1 MTSSA
6 GSTQPAGRSLRRT
19 PGRTSNAACLWP
31 TFRSWPTT
39 GGTSSIGGAQEARLN
54 QIPQFTTEI
63 DGQRIHYLHIRS
75 PEPNALPLL
84 ISHGY
89 PSSVVEFYDLIGPL
103 SDPRSH
109 GGDPGDAFDLVI
121 PSLPGF
127 GFSTPVR
134 QTGWELGRT
143 TAAFAE
149 LMAQLG
155 YSRYGAHGGDIG
167 AGVSGRLGAVD
178 AAHVVGTIVV
188 TDPGALGLAGE
199 QFPIPDHLTEEE
211 RARVEQER
219 TTWRAERGYLDLQ
232 GHRPETIGAA
242 LTDSPVGQLAWIVEK
257 FQTWTNPAAKTPDE
271 AVDRDQ
277 LLTNVSLYWFTRSGA
292 SAARFLSEAEHS
304 DLDWIAPAG
313 VPSGWVVFNTEPIM
327 RRFMDPQHQ
336 MAYWNEHKEGGHFAA
351 MEEPPAAEIDA
362 IFGLL
367 HFQRDVY
374 RIGAESR
381 LSEEAW
387 LAQRQVWRDCCRTR
401 VGYSQHAVLP
411 IKAVLA

>member
-1 MTSSA
+1 MTTATALRPFQIEISDSELDDLHRRLDA
-6 GSTQPAGRSLRRT
+6 TRWADPAPEARTDFARGVPQPYLQELTNYWRHEFNWR
-19 PGRTSNAACLWP
+19 
-31 TFRSWPTT
+31 
-39 GGTSSIGGAQEARLN
+39 AQESRLN
-54 QIPQFTTEI
+54 QVPQFIAEI
-63 DGQRIHYLHIRS
+63 DGQPIHYLHLRS

-84 ISHGY
+84 ITHGY
-89 PSSVVEFYDLIGPL
+89 PSSVVEFSDLIGPL

-109 GGDPGDAFDLVI
+109 GGDPQDAFDLVI

-155 YSRYGAHGGDIG
+155 YSRYGTHGGDIG
-167 AGVSGRLGAVD
+167 AGVSGRLGATD
-178 AAHVVGTIVV
+178 SAHVVGTLVV
-188 TDPGALGLAGE
+188 SDPGSLGLAGE

-211 RARVEQER
+211 RTRVDQER
-219 TTWRAERGYLDLQ
+219 TAWRAERGYLDLQ
-232 GHRPETIGAA
+232 GHRPETIAAA

-257 FQTWTNPAAKTPDE
+257 FQTWTNPASRTPEE

-277 LLTNVSLYWFTRSGA
+277 LLTNVSIYWFTRSGA

-304 DLDWIAPAG
+304 DLDWIAPSG

-336 MAYWNEHKEGGHFAA
+336 MAYWGEHTEGGHFPA
-351 MEEPPAAEIDA
+351 MEEPA
-362 IFGLL
+362 LL
-367 HFQRDVY
+367 IEDLRAFFRNL
-374 RIGAESR
+374 R
-381 LSEEAW
+381 
-387 LAQRQVWRDCCRTR
+387 
-401 VGYSQHAVLP
+401 
-411 IKAVLA
+411 

>member
-1 MTSSA
+1 MTTATALRPFQIEISDSELDGLHHRLDA
-6 GSTQPAGRSLRRT
+6 TRWADPAPETRTDFARGVPQPYLQELTNYWRHEFNWR
-19 PGRTSNAACLWP
+19 
-31 TFRSWPTT
+31 
-39 GGTSSIGGAQEARLN
+39 AQEARLN
-54 QIPQFTTEI
+54 QVPQFIAEI
-63 DGQRIHYLHIRS
+63 DGQPIHYLHLRS

-84 ISHGY
+84 ITHGY
-89 PSSVVEFYDLIGPL
+89 PSSVVEFSDLIGPL

-109 GGDPGDAFDLVI
+109 RGDPQDAFDLVI

-155 YSRYGAHGGDIG
+155 YSRYGTHGGDIG
-167 AGVSGRLGAVD
+167 AGVSGRLGATD
-178 AAHVVGTIVV
+178 SAHVVGTLVV
-188 TDPGALGLAGE
+188 SDPGSLGLAGE

-211 RARVEQER
+211 RTRVDQER
-219 TTWRAERGYLDLQ
+219 TAWRAERGYLDLQ
-232 GHRPETIGAA
+232 GHRPETIAAA

-257 FQTWTNPAAKTPDE
+257 FQTWTNPASRTPEE

-277 LLTNVSLYWFTRSGA
+277 LLTNVSIYWFTRSGA

-304 DLDWIAPAG
+304 DLDWIAPSG

-336 MAYWNEHKEGGHFAA
+336 MAYWGEHTEGGHFPA
-351 MEEPPAAEIDA
+351 MEEPA
-362 IFGLL
+362 LL
-367 HFQRDVY
+367 IEDLRAFFRNL
-374 RIGAESR
+374 R
-381 LSEEAW
+381 
-387 LAQRQVWRDCCRTR
+387 
-401 VGYSQHAVLP
+401 
-411 IKAVLA
+411 